1 VLSTQLFGLCF
12 ELFSKR
18 NLSTAIQTVVQVAT
32 GSARHASFQAL
43 LSLQQELC
51 LSELEKDAAFT
62 GKLSRVVTK
71 LFSRAIKAEEASGH
85 PYSTE
90 RLDMEALVCSVEDV
104 LTACEKVESKDTQSV
119 VCVEMVE
126 MLVRSII
133 DAHGTKLQLLQIMD
147 ELGIDREESA
157 LGVCVVKVTAS
168 LGNQAGD
175 AKTKLQIDGTGSIPV
190 DSISRALPTTPSRD
204 VASLVARLGSAP
216 SGAERESALEAIRVY
231 KSTFGGEELDAHL
244 QQLSGAFRDFIED
257 QLKGDPAPQQQPSL
271 ENGASSVTERIRN
284 LRSRL
289 RSTETSTQPS
299 HGDGILEPVGH
310 PSPRALRP
318 AKSDSPDQIASNQ
331 SRLVRPS
338 PSKLPSPGQ
347 SRLPTYAPS
356 SSSAQSLRDRLALR
370 QASRTSSSTD
380 FGDSSAANSVGG
392 AAVLRARLEAVKQ
405 TKQQDA

>member
-1 VLSTQLFGLCF
+1 MCFRYNYFVLVLFQAS
-12 ELFSKR
+12 FSKEPFYHM
-18 NLSTAIQTVVQVAT
+18 QTVVQVAT

-51 LSELEKDAAFT
+51 LSDVDKDDGFN

-71 LFSRAIKAEEASGH
+71 LFSRVIKAEETCVD

-104 LTACEKVESKDTQSV
+104 LTACEKVEWKNTQSG
-119 VCVEMVE
+119 VCAEMVE
-126 MLVRSII
+126 ILVRSII

-147 ELGIDREESA
+147 ELGIDREEST

-175 AKTKLQIDGTGSIPV
+175 AKKKLQIDSAGSIPV

-231 KSTFGGEELDAHL
+231 KSTYGEEELDAHL

-271 ENGASSVTERIRN
+271 KHGATSVTERIRN

-289 RSTETSTQPS
+289 QCTDTSTQPS
-299 HGDGILEPVGH
+299 LGEGVLEPAGH
-310 PSPRALRP
+310 PSPRALSP
-318 AKSDSPDQIASNQ
+318 AISESPDQISSNQ
-331 SRLVRPS
+331 SKLVRPS

-370 QASRTSSSTD
+370 QAPRTSSSTD
-380 FGDSSAANSVGG
+380 FGDATSVGG